1 MDVVLDQ
8 GRDKTGQELHRIT
21 NLYSPPEFV
30 KHADY
35 SNVCGD
41 PQTLPLHIYADPRTR
56 RYPCHTKAATWMSSA
71 FFADK
76 RSCYQ
81 PTDADMVETRLIKA
95 AKYHGIEPIVRE
107 VFKKAVAYNN
117 HDKSVLPDDMFAFV
131 WEKDD
136 GTTERHLPLRNR
148 FEVKAAADYLQC
160 NRDEFTYEDR
170 RTMAQKVL
178 SKAAEHSVDLDEHL
192 EFLEK
197 QAGNGACAGKAAVR
211 LLENR
216 AALIPNKDLKDQLKQ
231 AASIFKNSP
240 TTAHNSNHMQKLAS
254 LVDGIDREFNLI
266 ADYGVSVP
274 RPEDVL
280 FNVNEK
286 SASSAIIAHI
296 PMTNGNIYKIADL
309 ENLAINEIRDWM
321 GTDFADEVSAGGL
334 FVSTEKLAELLPTLP
349 RGDADH
355 FDRLLSK
362 KGIEPFAKEAASESL
377 GLSRSDLFSLAAS
390 YDG

>member
-1 MDVVLDQ
+1 
-8 GRDKTGQELHRIT
+8 
-21 NLYSPPEFV
+21 
-30 KHADY
+30 
-35 SNVCGD
+35 
-41 PQTLPLHIYADPRTR
+41 
-56 RYPCHTKAATWMSSA
+56 MSSA

-81 PTDADMVETRLIKA
+81 PAAAGMVETRLIKA
-95 AKYHGIEPIVRE
+95 AKYHGIEPVVRE

-117 HDKSVLPDDMFAFV
+117 HDKSALPDDMFAFV

-136 GTTERHLPLRNR
+136 GTKERHLPLRNR
-148 FEVKAAADYLQC
+148 FEVKAAADYIHC

-178 SKAAEHSVDLDEHL
+178 SKAAEHSADLDEHL
-192 EFLEK
+192 EFVEK
-197 QAGNGACAGKAAVR
+197 QAGNGACAGKAAVH

-216 AALIPNKDLKDQLKQ
+216 AALVPNKDLKDQLKQ

-240 TTAHNSNHMQKLAS
+240 STAHDSNRMQKLAA
-254 LVDGIDREFNLI
+254 LIDGIDREFKLVS
-266 ADYGVSVP
+266 DYGPSVP

-286 SASSAIIAHI
+286 SANSAIIAHI

-309 ENLAINEIRDWM
+309 ENLAINDIRDWM

-355 FDRLLSK
+355 FDRLLSQN
-362 KGIEPFAKEAASESL
+362 GIMPFAKEAASESV
-377 GLSRSDLFSLAAS
+377 GLSRSDLFALAAAHGS
-390 YDG
+390 NNA